1 MMDTEP
7 STRYHPPPVKRFN
20 LVARGLNAVGLA
32 KIDLSERALLAEARK
47 QTGLERFGDESFLP
61 ALRALLDAVE
71 SEAGLNPFGRFI
83 ARARTLGSLKNRLWA
98 NACFEA
104 HPEIRQRKIVAPVV
118 IVGPHRSGTTR
129 LQRMLAADKRWQH
142 LKTWEGLNPAPRMGW
157 PEAGRAARYQEA
169 RKTLEG
175 RHRMY
180 PGASM
185 VHPMDPDWP
194 EEEMLLLNHSFC
206 SFSALGLYNIPSYYR
221 WFLGADK
228 TAAYR
233 YMADQMRL
241 ISWSRGDPEDKR
253 WILKNPQH
261 MLDLDT
267 LLKTFPDARLVFTH
281 RDPLKTVGSVM
292 SLMWRFAVQHTDRPC
307 RARIREVWLDFCEQT
322 ARRCVR
328 ARETIPAPQQLDVYY
343 EDMNR
348 DWRAVM
354 RRIYDFAGMEFT
366 AQAEGAMGVWLA
378 DSEREARHAGHR
390 YSLEE
395 FGTTRDEVEAR
406 MKFYRERY
414 AIPQEGE
421 KA

>member
-1 MMDTEP
+1 MDTKP
-7 STRYHPPPVKRFN
+7 STRYHPLPVKLFN
-20 LVARGLNAVGLA
+20 LAARARNALGLA
-32 KIDLSERALLAEARK
+32 RIDLSEQALLAEARK
-47 QTGLERFGDESFLP
+47 QTGLERFGDEGFLP
-61 ALRALLDAVE
+61 ALRVLLDAVE
-71 SEAGLNPFGRFI
+71 SEASLNPFGRYI
-83 ARARTLGSLKNRLWA
+83 ARARTLGSLRNRLWA

-129 LQRMLAADKRWQH
+129 LQRMLAADARWRY

-157 PEAGRAARYQEA
+157 PEAGRAARHEEA
-169 RKTLEG
+169 RKTLEM

-185 VHPMDPDWP
+185 VHPMDADWP

-221 WFLGADK
+221 WFLDADK
-228 TAAYR
+228 TGAYR
-233 YMADQMRL
+233 DMADQLRL
-241 ISWSRGDPEDKR
+241 ISWSSGDPEDQR

-261 MLDLDT
+261 MLDLGT
-267 LLKTFPDARLVFTH
+267 LLKTFPDARVVFTH

-292 SLMWRFAVQHTDRPC
+292 SLMWRFAVQHTDMPC
-307 RARIREVWLDFCEQT
+307 RGQIREVWLDFCEQA
-322 ARRCVR
+322 ARRCIE
-328 ARETIPAPQQLDVYY
+328 ARETIPAAQQLDVHY

-348 DWRAVM
+348 DWRAAM

-366 AQAEGAMGVWLA
+366 AGAEDAMDAWLA

-390 YSLEE
+390 YALEE

-414 AIPQEGE
+414 AIPYEGK